1 MAKARRIH
9 KSTRKKRVGHRK
21 ANSGRAGSKQEAV
34 LGLLRRSEGATIA
47 DIMNATGWQPH
58 SVRGFFAGVV
68 RRKLGLPLSS
78 EKLDR
83 SRTYRIG
90 DGKGG
95 KQVQRKKRRNVL

>member
-34 LGLLRRSEGATIA
+34 PGLLRRSEGATIA
-47 DIMNATGWQPH
+47 DFMNATGWQPH

-83 SRTYRIG
+83 YRIS

-95 KQVQRKKRRNVL
+95 KPQRKKRRNVL